1 MNDYTGVNIQTYNFC
16 SIVNNEIL
24 YKGSLLR
31 YKRVCVLQVAVYH
44 ALSFVDLTDTDHIL
58 SKNIVKE
65 MKEMRFGA
73 NVRDRLKGIHRKKEQ
88 GPVILEVFNKVT
100 KKPILPVQPYKKKPS
115 KIKKAHRI
123 LQKKVNDNLPP
134 VLTESETQQVHGKS
148 KRKAVLSSSCT
159 SNSSAS

>member
-1 MNDYTGVNIQTYNFC
+1 MGK
-16 SIVNNEIL
+16 S
-24 YKGSLLR
+24 
-31 YKRVCVLQVAVYH
+31 YKRKIRHRLPKPHPKIIETATSVAVYH
-44 ALSFVDLTDTDHIL
+44 ALSFVDLTDTDNIL

-65 MKEMRFGA
+65 MKERRFGT
-73 NVRDRLKGIHRKKEQ
+73 NVRDRLKGINRKKEQ
-88 GPVILEVFNKVT
+88 GPVILEVFSKVT

-148 KRKAVLSSSCT
+148 KQASKSERKTVLSST

>member
-1 MNDYTGVNIQTYNFC
+1 M
-16 SIVNNEIL
+16 
-24 YKGSLLR
+24 
-31 YKRVCVLQVAVYH
+31 YH
-44 ALSFVDLTDTDHIL
+44 ALSFVDLTDTDNIL
-58 SKNIVKE
+58 SRNVVKE
-65 MKEMRFGA
+65 MKDRRYGA

-148 KRKAVLSSSCT
+148 KLTSKSERKAVLSSSCT